1 MMWSPIISFKDLE
14 IELCNAKTKRKE
26 KSPVFDKLAYETIP
40 YYYQRWGQ
48 VFRKTS
54 NRGNTKKD
62 KYYTMEEVQVL
73 YLSYIIEHKIKPT
86 GRIKGVLE
94 HDYRTTE

>member
-1 MMWSPIISFKDLE
+1 MWSPIISFKDLE

-48 VFRKTS
+48 VFRKATHGK
-54 NRGNTKKD
+54 RVKRV
-62 KYYTMEEVQVL
+62 YYTMEEVQVL
-73 YLSYIIEHKIKPT
+73 YLSYILDHKIKPT
-86 GRIKGVLE
+86 GAVKGVLE